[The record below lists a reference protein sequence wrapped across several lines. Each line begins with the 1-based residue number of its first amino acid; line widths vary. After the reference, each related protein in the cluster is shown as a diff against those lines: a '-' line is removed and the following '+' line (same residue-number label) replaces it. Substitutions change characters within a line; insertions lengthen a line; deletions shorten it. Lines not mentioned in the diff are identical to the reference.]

1 MSSLKRNAL
10 GTGFKPLVSGFFFF
24 FRKHLN
30 VSVCDSQTKPLWVLK
45 LFKWQLHVVD
55 PNFSRQNH
63 KKLLANVPGS
73 WIFLLTFTTWKAPQ
87 HWTYKA
93 FKAESLDVSS
103 RVTFTYQR
111 FLIVIQ
117 NTPVAGMDQIHAID
131 HTVAPCWLC
140 SPLSLILSHELQ
152 TQFSSRHC
160 STLAMVTPQRRWHP
174 HLMHFSATTWKRNL
188 SRIHRRFSEEVPYH
202 REQKAEICQIS
213 CTTKIHGWTISL
225 YNKWTHVHR
234 QIRCVYIININ

>member
-1 MSSLKRNAL
+1 MAAAL
-10 GTGFKPLVSGFFFF
+10 RVYGQSGNFMKWNEQSQTQRTWNWVQTVGQRIFF

-30 VSVCDSQTKPLWVLK
+30 VSVWDSQTKPLWVLK

-73 WIFLLTFTTWKAPQ
+73 WIFLLTFATWKAPQ

-111 FLIVIQ
+111 FLTVIQ

-131 HTVAPCWLC
+131 HTIAPCWLC

-213 CTTKIHGWTISL
+213 CTTQNTWVNH
-225 YNKWTHVHR
+225 
-234 QIRCVYIININ
+234 IIV